1 MADPRTPSPDEV
13 RALVRRIVDATL
25 DGAGAP
31 AAAGTAADTAV
42 APPTASTAPAAP
54 APRPTSSAVAIAI
67 GADHGA
73 WQLKDAIGRV
83 LAEAGYAVTDCGTNG
98 PEAVDYP
105 DIALAVA
112 RLVADGACRW
122 GIVLD
127 GAGIGSAMAANKVP
141 GIRAA
146 NCHDLSSARNSRE
159 HNHANVLTLGA
170 RFLGEGLAVE
180 IVRAWLGTDWAPGRH
195 AARVAKITEI
205 ERRYAA
211 PAPEG
216 RPR

>member
-1 MADPRTPSPDEV
+1 MADPRTPSADEV

-25 DGAGAP
+25 DGAGAGAPTP
-31 AAAGTAADTAV
+31 AT
-42 APPTASTAPAAP
+42 P
-54 APRPTSSAVAIAI
+54 APVGIAIAI

-73 WQLKDAIGRV
+73 WQLKDTIGRM
-83 LAEAGYAVTDCGTNG
+83 LAEAGYAIRDCGTNG

-105 DIALAVA
+105 DIAHAVA

-122 GIVLD
+122 GIILD
-127 GAGIGSAMAANKVP
+127 GAGIGSAMVANKVP
-141 GIRAA
+141 GVRAA

-170 RFLGEGLAVE
+170 RFLGEGLAIE

-195 AARVAKITEI
+195 AARVAKITDV
-205 ERRYAA
+205 ERRYST
-211 PAPEG
+211 PTGED